1 MQKDAEG
8 VKIMSI
14 ELLANG
20 VSGSVL
26 DVLEAQGLPVRRK
39 LDIDVPPFPRDI
51 TAVDDQELMQLAR
64 CYMEN
69 YNFLITQVAC
79 AELAVTEAENAY
91 DKEEAKLL
99 IVGSSDPKAKATTVK
114 ASILVDEDMQT
125 MSTGLMQAKAYHK
138 LLKTMQDNLE
148 RYYQLT
154 SRELT
159 RRTSSMKSRF

>member
-1 MQKDAEG
+1 MDVDGAKAM
-8 VKIMSI
+8 VI

-20 VSGSVL
+20 ITASVL
-26 DVLEAQGLPVRRK
+26 DVLESQGLNVRRT
-39 LDIDVPPFPRDI
+39 LDVDVPPFPNDI
-51 TAVDDQELMQLAR
+51 TAVDDQELMRLAR

-79 AELAVTEAENAY
+79 AELAVTESENAY
-91 DKEEAKLL
+91 DKAEAHLL
-99 IVGSSDPKAKATTVK
+99 ISGSSDPKIKATAIK
-114 ASILVDEDMQT
+114 ASILVDKDMQA
-125 MSTGLMQAKAYHK
+125 MSGALMQAKAYHK

-159 RRTSSMKSRF
+159 RRTSSIKRF

>member
-1 MQKDAEG
+1 
-8 VKIMSI
+8 MSI

-20 VSGSVL
+20 ITGDVL
-26 DVLEAQGLPVRRK
+26 AVLEAQGLPVRRK
-39 LDIDVPPFPRDI
+39 LDIDVPTFPRDV

-79 AELAVTEAENAY
+79 AELAVAEAESVY

-99 IVGSSDPKAKATTVK
+99 ITGSADPKAKATTVK
-114 ASILVDEDMQT
+114 ATILVDPEMEARAQ
-125 MSTGLMQAKAYHK
+125 SLMHAKAYHK

>member
-1 MQKDAEG
+1 MA
-8 VKIMSI
+8 I
-14 ELLANG
+14 ELLADG

-26 DVLEAQGLPVRRK
+26 SILESRGLPVRRK
-39 LDIDVPPFPRDI
+39 LDIDVPAFPRDI

-79 AELAVTEAENAY
+79 AELASVEAESIY

-99 IVGSSDPKAKATTVK
+99 ITGSAHPKAKATTIK
-114 ASILVDEDMQT
+114 ASILVDPAMEKLSQ
-125 MSTGLMQAKAYHK
+125 GLMHAKAYHK

>member
-1 MQKDAEG
+1 MDVEG
-8 VKIMSI
+8 VKAMTI

-20 VSGSVL
+20 ITG
-26 DVLEAQGLPVRRK
+26 DVLSILESQGLPVRRK
-39 LDIDVPPFPRDI
+39 LDIDVPPFPRDV

-79 AELAVTEAENAY
+79 AELAVAEAESIY

-99 IVGSSDPKAKATTVK
+99 ITGAADPKAKATTIK
-114 ASILVDEDMQT
+114 ATILVDPDMEARAQ
-125 MSTGLMQAKAYHK
+125 GLMQAKAYHK